1 MKLVVLVTALALI
14 EYITFGLLVGRAR
27 ARYGVA
33 APAVSG
39 DPIFERYH
47 RVHQNT
53 LESLVIFLPSLW
65 LFATYVSEPIAAGLG
80 LVFIVGRAMYAR
92 LYVLDPPRRSLG
104 VAIHFSATAILL
116 LGGTLGA
123 LLS

>member
-1 MKLVVLVTALALI
+1 
-14 EYITFGLLVGRAR
+14 VGRAR

>member
-14 EYITFGLLVGRAR
+14 EYITFGMLVGRAR

-80 LVFIVGRAMYAR
+80 LIFIVGRAMYAR
-92 LYVLDPPRRSLG
+92 LYVLDPPRRGLG
-104 VAIHFSATAILL
+104 VGITFSATAILL
-116 LGGTLGA
+116 LGGTVGA